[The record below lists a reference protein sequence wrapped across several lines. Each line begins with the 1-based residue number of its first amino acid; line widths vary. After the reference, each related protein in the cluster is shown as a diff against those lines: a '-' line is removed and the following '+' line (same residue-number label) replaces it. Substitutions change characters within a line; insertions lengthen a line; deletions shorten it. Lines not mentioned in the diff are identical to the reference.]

1 MSKILITGVNGFI
14 GSHLAEKFIK
24 AGHKVH
30 GLVRKTSNL
39 KFIEGFD
46 IELHYGDITEK
57 YSLAEAM
64 TGVDIVIH
72 NAAFASD
79 WGQYKKFYDANVT
92 GTQNVAE
99 TAAEAGIKR
108 MVHISSA
115 VLHGFKNPKKM
126 DETSPVV
133 KSMFPY
139 NETKRIAEEWLF
151 EFAKTTTMEI
161 TAVRP
166 GNVYGTRDHTFIEK
180 YLDALEKGKAGFIDG
195 GRHVTCPVY
204 AENLADAVLLAAF
217 EPAANGEAFL
227 LTDGL
232 DINWRD
238 FTNKFADELGVKRP
252 KMSIPYPIGYSV
264 GLLFEIFY
272 KLFRLKTEPMLTRYR
287 ILNGGNDYHFSIDKA
302 RRILKYEPKVG
313 IDEAIRRSVEWYKN
327 RNNS

>member
-1 MSKILITGVNGFI
+1 MSTILITGVNGFI
-14 GSHLAEKFIK
+14 GSHLAEKFISE
-24 AGHKVH
+24 GHKVH

-39 KFIEGFD
+39 KFIGGFD
-46 IELHYGDITEK
+46 IKLHYGDITDRN
-57 YSLAEAM
+57 SLTEAM
-64 TGVDIVIH
+64 KEIEIVVH

-79 WGQYKKFYDANVT
+79 WGQFQKFYDVNVT
-92 GTQNVAE
+92 GTRNVAE
-99 TAAEAGIKR
+99 VAAGAGVKR

-151 EFAKTTTMEI
+151 DFAKTTKLEI
-161 TAVRP
+161 TSVRP

-180 YLDALEKGKAGFIDG
+180 YLDALEKRKAGFVDG
-195 GRHVTCPVY
+195 GKHVTCPTY

-227 LTDGL
+227 ITDGV

-238 FTNKFADELGVKRP
+238 FTNKFADELGAKRP
-252 KMSIPYPIGYSV
+252 KMSIPYPVGYSV
-264 GLLFEIFY
+264 GFLFEMFY
-272 KLFRLKTEPMLTRYR
+272 KLFRLKSEPMLTRYR
-287 ILNGGNDYHFSIDKA
+287 ISNGGNDYHFSIEKA
-302 RRILKYEPKVG
+302 ENILKYVPKVG
-313 IDEAIRRSVEWYKN
+313 IDEAIHRSVEWYKN
-327 RNNS
+327 RNK